1 MYRPSVFLKAMRDQR
16 WLVLGF
22 GLGCALMAAFV
33 LSVYPSYGESL
44 ADVDISPALTAIF
57 GDIDLGSAEGF
68 ITAEFFSWV
77 PILLVVYAIIQGTG
91 VLAGEESNGTLDLL
105 LAQPVTRIRLFI
117 EKSMSLVVGT
127 LMIIALTLPG
137 WLIPYAAADIN
148 VDLGRL
154 LRATV
159 VMAPLTLAFAGLSL
173 MAGCLLPTRRNAATV
188 LPRSGRRRVGAAT
201 TGLPLLLLR
210 RRRCPHYGNRL
221 GGRGRAARHRGG
233 GQRYRSRAVPAA
245 RHRGRPD
252 AKRLWPSHAPA
263 ASEPLRTGA
272 GGPGYRRASLERV
285 YPAPAMRA
293 RWPSLERQT

>member
-137 WLIPYAAADIN
+137 WLIPYVAADID
-148 VDLGRL
+148 VDLGAL
-154 LRATV
+154 MLATAA
-159 VMAPLTLAFAGLSL
+159 MAPLTLAFAGLAL
-173 MAGCLLPTRRNAATV
+173 LAGCLLPNRRDAAAMLTAVAVVSFFVNSLGQAVDVLDPLRPASLFFYFGAEDVLISGVDWLGVGVLLAVAVLSASAAGATFQRRDIGVVLTRSV
-188 LPRSGRRRVGAAT
+188 SGRFTRLLPASDRRTADAA
-201 TGLPLLLLR
+201 GID
-210 RRRCPHYGNRL
+210 
-221 GGRGRAARHRGG
+221 GG
-233 GQRYRSRAVPAA
+233 
-245 RHRGRPD
+245 D
-252 AKRLWPSHAPA
+252 
-263 ASEPLRTGA
+263 
-272 GGPGYRRASLERV
+272 
-285 YPAPAMRA
+285 
-293 RWPSLERQT
+293 